1 MPKRSKA
8 RRPSQTTPPER
19 FKVTVSRQA
28 FELLQ
33 QLKEQGFYGRTEPE
47 VAARLIHDAL
57 LRLLPP
63 PELTPPAAAPES
75 SVESPGSDGASKPR
89 S

>member
-1 MPKRSKA
+1 M
-8 RRPSQTTPPER
+8 
-19 FKVTVSRQA
+19 TVSREA
-28 FELLQ
+28 FELLR

-57 LRLLPP
+57 LKLLPA

-75 SVESPGSDGASKPR
+75 DRGEPGLERRFQAA
-89 S
+89 

>member
-1 MPKRSKA
+1 MLGHKLCQVLSA
-8 RRPSQTTPPER
+8 DS
-19 FKVTVSRQA
+19 VTFATFRGASPDLAQ
-28 FELLQ
+28 
-33 QLKEQGFYGRTEPE
+33 FYGRTEPE